1 MEIKGKYNILPVM
14 NRAGGREVQG
24 SCRAGKVEKRG
35 LG

>member
-1 MEIKGKYNILPVM
+1 MEIKRKYNILPVM

-35 LG
+35 KG

>member
-1 MEIKGKYNILPVM
+1 MEIKGKYNILPVI

-24 SCRAGKVEKRG
+24 SCRAGKVDERG